1 MLTEVFSGFWIN
13 DYQFAM
19 KEFWRPKLSSKSN
32 PLFLDLFKSK
42 IISDQLPFTDEKINE
57 IQPTVSIPGFRKG
70 KAPISIVRKKYEDN
84 IISEAIERLV
94 QDKTKNLLDEKN
106 LKPFIQP
113 RVDLKK
119 FEKNQPIEVEIKVN
133 LEPEIKLID
142 FKKINLTNHEINL
155 DKEVIDKNY
164 KEFLNNQK
172 KYTPITNSREI
183 KKTDRVIINL
193 SSENE
198 TVPDFLKSQKNLPII
213 INSELQIL
221 PDLGSKLLSKKLKK
235 GDKDKFG
242 LDISKSIKSDKE
254 LIADFDIEIVEIE
267 ESAPFIVD
275 KEFLEKNGLK
285 NEEELK
291 NNLENNLKSQYENGI
306 KQIEKKQ
313 LMDVLDKE
321 HQFDLPQGIVDQEF
335 SDIWHR
341 IEHAKKDNKLDDDDK
356 NLTDD
361 KLKKRY
367 EKISKRRVKLSILL
381 QFIAK
386 EQKISVD
393 EKELTNGMMAYASQY
408 PGQEKQIIEYFKK
421 NPSAIETVRG
431 PILEEK
437 VINSVISSSN
447 IVKKKI
453 TKTEYENLEKKTFDV
468 SKD

>member
-1 MLTEVFSGFWIN
+1 MSIKEIKSATLYKEYAVEIPYQEIN
-13 DYQFAM
+13 G
-19 KEFWRPKLSSKSN
+19 
-32 PLFLDLFKSK
+32 
-42 IISDQLPFTDEKINE
+42 IIDQKINE

-84 IISEAIERLV
+84 VISEAIERLV

-119 FEKNQPIEVEIKVN
+119 FEKNQPIEVEIKIN
-133 LEPEIKLID
+133 LEPEIKLKD
-142 FKKINLTNHEINL
+142 FKKIDLTNYEINL
-155 DKEVIDKNY
+155 DKQIIDKNY

-183 KKTDRVIINL
+183 KKTDRVILNL

-235 GDKDKFG
+235 GDKDKLG

-254 LIADFDIEIVEIE
+254 FIADFDIEIVEIE
-267 ESAPFIVD
+267 ETMPFKVD

-356 NLTDD
+356 KLTDE

-437 VINSVISSSN
+437 VMNSVISSSN

-453 TKTEYENLEKKTFDV
+453 TKTEYEDLEKNTFDV

>member
-1 MLTEVFSGFWIN
+1 MSIKEIKSATLYKEYAVEIPYQEIN
-13 DYQFAM
+13 G
-19 KEFWRPKLSSKSN
+19 
-32 PLFLDLFKSK
+32 
-42 IISDQLPFTDEKINE
+42 IIDEKINE

-119 FEKNQPIEVEIKVN
+119 FEKNQPIEVEIKIN
-133 LEPEIKLID
+133 LEPEIKLKD
-142 FKKINLTNHEINL
+142 FKKIDLTNYEINL
-155 DKEVIDKNY
+155 DKQIIDKNY
-164 KEFLNNQK
+164 KDFLNNQK

-183 KKTDRVIINL
+183 KKTDRVILNL

-198 TVPDFLKSQKNLPII
+198 TVPDFLKSQKNLPVI

-235 GDKDKFG
+235 GDKVKFG

-254 LIADFDIEIVEIE
+254 FIADFDIEIVEIE
-267 ESAPFIVD
+267 ESAPFKVD

-437 VINSVISSSN
+437 VINSVISSSK

>member
-1 MLTEVFSGFWIN
+1 MSIKEIKSATLYKEYAVEIPYQEIN
-13 DYQFAM
+13 G
-19 KEFWRPKLSSKSN
+19 
-32 PLFLDLFKSK
+32 
-42 IISDQLPFTDEKINE
+42 IIDQKINE
-57 IQPTVSIPGFRKG
+57 IQPTVTIQGFRKG

-94 QDKTKNLLDEKN
+94 QDKTKNLIDEKN

-119 FEKNQPIEVEIKVN
+119 FEKNQPIEVEIKIN
-133 LEPEIKLID
+133 LEPEIKLKD
-142 FKKINLTNHEINL
+142 FKKIDLINYEINL
-155 DKEVIDKNY
+155 DKKIIDKNY
-164 KEFLNNQK
+164 KDFLNNQK
-172 KYTPITNSREI
+172 KYTPIKNSREI
-183 KKTDRVIINL
+183 KKTDRVILNL

-254 LIADFDIEIVEIE
+254 FIADFDIEIVEIE
-267 ESAPFIVD
+267 ESAPFKLD
-275 KEFLEKNGLK
+275 KEFLEKNSLK
-285 NEEELK
+285 NEQELK

-341 IEHAKKDNKLDDDDK
+341 IEHAKKENKLDEDDK
-356 NLTDD
+356 KLTDD

-367 EKISKRRVKLSILL
+367 ENISKRRVKLSILL

-393 EKELTNGMMAYASQY
+393 EKELTNGMIAYASQY

-421 NPSAIETVRG
+421 NPSTIETVRG

-447 IVKKKI
+447 IVRKKI
-453 TKTEYENLEKKTFDV
+453 TTTEYENLEKKTFDV

>member
-1 MLTEVFSGFWIN
+1 MSIKEIKSATLYKEYAVEIPYQEIN
-13 DYQFAM
+13 G
-19 KEFWRPKLSSKSN
+19 
-32 PLFLDLFKSK
+32 
-42 IISDQLPFTDEKINE
+42 IIDEKINE

-119 FEKNQPIEVEIKVN
+119 FEKNQPIEVEIKIN
-133 LEPEIKLID
+133 LEPEIKLKD
-142 FKKINLTNHEINL
+142 FKKIDLTNYEINL
-155 DKEVIDKNY
+155 DKQMIDKNY

-183 KKTDRVIINL
+183 KKTDRVILNL

-235 GDKDKFG
+235 GNKDKIS

-254 LIADFDIEIVEIE
+254 FIADFDIEIVEIE
-267 ESAPFIVD
+267 ETMPFKVD

-313 LMDVLDKE
+313 LMDILDKE

-356 NLTDD
+356 KLTDE

-381 QFIAK
+381 QFIAR

>member
-1 MLTEVFSGFWIN
+1 MSIKEIKSATLYKEYAVEIPYQEIN
-13 DYQFAM
+13 G
-19 KEFWRPKLSSKSN
+19 
-32 PLFLDLFKSK
+32 
-42 IISDQLPFTDEKINE
+42 IIDEKINE

-70 KAPISIVRKKYEDN
+70 KAPISIVKKKYEDN

-119 FEKNQPIEVEIKVN
+119 FEKNQPIEVEIKIN
-133 LEPEIKLID
+133 LEPEIKLKD
-142 FKKINLTNHEINL
+142 FKKIDLTNYEINL
-155 DKEVIDKNY
+155 DKQIIDKNY

-183 KKTDRVIINL
+183 KKTDRVILNL

-254 LIADFDIEIVEIE
+254 FIADFDIEIVEIE
-267 ESAPFIVD
+267 ESAPFAVD

-313 LMDVLDKE
+313 LMDILDKE

-335 SDIWHR
+335 NDIWHR

-356 NLTDD
+356 KLTDE

>member
-1 MLTEVFSGFWIN
+1 MSIKEIKSGTLYKEYAVEIPYQEIN
-13 DYQFAM
+13 
-19 KEFWRPKLSSKSN
+19 L
-32 PLFLDLFKSK
+32 
-42 IISDQLPFTDEKINE
+42 IIDEKINE
-57 IQPTVSIPGFRKG
+57 ILPTVSIPGFRKG
-70 KAPISIVRKKYEDN
+70 KAPSTIVRKKYEDN
-84 IISEAIERLV
+84 IISEAIEKLV
-94 QDKTKNLLDEKN
+94 QDKTKNILDKKN

-119 FEKNQPIEVEIKVN
+119 FEKNQPIEVEVKIN
-133 LEPEIKLID
+133 LEPEIKLKD
-142 FKKINLTNHEINL
+142 FKKIDVTNYEINL
-155 DKEVIDKNY
+155 DKKIIDTNY
-164 KEFLNNQK
+164 KDFVDNQK
-172 KYTPITNSREI
+172 KYIPIKNSREI
-183 KKTDRVIINL
+183 KKTDRVILNI

-198 TVPDFLKSQKNLPII
+198 TVPDFLKSQKKLPLI

-221 PDLGSKLLSKKLKK
+221 PDLGVKLLQKKLKK

-242 LDISKSIKSDKE
+242 LDISKSVKSDKE
-254 LIADFDIEIVEIE
+254 LIADFDVEIVEIE
-267 ESAPFIVD
+267 ESVPFEVD

-291 NNLENNLKSQYENGI
+291 KNLENNLKSQYQNGI

-313 LMDVLDKE
+313 LMDILDKE
-321 HQFDLPQGIVDQEF
+321 YQFDLPQGIVDQEF
-335 SDIWHR
+335 NDIWHR

-356 NLTDD
+356 KLTDD

-453 TKTEYENLEKKTFDV
+453 TKSEYENLEKITFDV
-468 SKD
+468 NKD

>member
-1 MLTEVFSGFWIN
+1 MSIKEIKSATLYKEYAVEIPYQEIN
-13 DYQFAM
+13 G
-19 KEFWRPKLSSKSN
+19 
-32 PLFLDLFKSK
+32 
-42 IISDQLPFTDEKINE
+42 IIDEKINE

-119 FEKNQPIEVEIKVN
+119 FEKNQPIEVEIKIN
-133 LEPEIKLID
+133 LEPEIKLKD
-142 FKKINLTNHEINL
+142 FKKIDLTNYEINL
-155 DKEVIDKNY
+155 DKQIIDKNY
-164 KEFLNNQK
+164 KDFLNNQK

-183 KKTDRVIINL
+183 KKTDRVILNL

-254 LIADFDIEIVEIE
+254 FIADFDIEIVEIE
-267 ESAPFIVD
+267 ESAPFKVD

-291 NNLENNLKSQYENGI
+291 NNLENNIKYQYENGI

-341 IEHAKKDNKLDDDDK
+341 IEDAKKDNKLDDDDK
-356 NLTDD
+356 KLTDD

-437 VINSVISSSN
+437 VLNSVISSSN

>member
-1 MLTEVFSGFWIN
+1 MSIKEIKSATLYKEYAVEIPYQEIN
-13 DYQFAM
+13 G
-19 KEFWRPKLSSKSN
+19 
-32 PLFLDLFKSK
+32 
-42 IISDQLPFTDEKINE
+42 IIDEKINE

-119 FEKNQPIEVEIKVN
+119 FEKNQPIEVEIKIN
-133 LEPEIKLID
+133 LEPEIKLKD
-142 FKKINLTNHEINL
+142 FKKIDLTNYEINL
-155 DKEVIDKNY
+155 DKQIIDKNY

-183 KKTDRVIINL
+183 KKTDRVILNL

-235 GDKDKFG
+235 GDKDKIG

-254 LIADFDIEIVEIE
+254 FIADFDIEIVEIE
-267 ESAPFIVD
+267 ESAPFKVD

-356 NLTDD
+356 KLTDD

>member
-1 MLTEVFSGFWIN
+1 MSIKEIKSATLYKEYAVEIPYQEIN
-13 DYQFAM
+13 G
-19 KEFWRPKLSSKSN
+19 
-32 PLFLDLFKSK
+32 
-42 IISDQLPFTDEKINE
+42 IIDKKINE

-119 FEKNQPIEVEIKVN
+119 FEKNQPIEVEIKIN
-133 LEPEIKLID
+133 LEPEIKLKD
-142 FKKINLTNHEINL
+142 FKKIDLTNYEINL
-155 DKEVIDKNY
+155 DKQIIDKNY

-172 KYTPITNSREI
+172 KYTPIANSREI
-183 KKTDRVIINL
+183 KKTDRVILNL

-254 LIADFDIEIVEIE
+254 FIADFDIEIVEIE
-267 ESAPFIVD
+267 ESTPFKVD

-356 NLTDD
+356 KLTDD

-367 EKISKRRVKLSILL
+367 EKISKRRVKLSLLL

-408 PGQEKQIIEYFKK
+408 PGQEKQIIDYFKK

-447 IVKKKI
+447 IVKKTI

>member
-1 MLTEVFSGFWIN
+1 MSIKEIKSATLYKEYAVEIPYQEIN
-13 DYQFAM
+13 G
-19 KEFWRPKLSSKSN
+19 
-32 PLFLDLFKSK
+32 
-42 IISDQLPFTDEKINE
+42 IIDEKINE

-119 FEKNQPIEVEIKVN
+119 FEKNQPIEVEIKIN
-133 LEPEIKLID
+133 LEPEIKLKD
-142 FKKINLTNHEINL
+142 FKKIDLTNYEINL
-155 DKEVIDKNY
+155 DKKMIDKNY

-183 KKTDRVIINL
+183 KKTDRVILNL

-254 LIADFDIEIVEIE
+254 FIADFDIEIVEIE
-267 ESAPFIVD
+267 ESAPFKVD

-356 NLTDD
+356 KLTDD

-393 EKELTNGMMAYASQY
+393 EKELSNGMMAYASQY

>member
-1 MLTEVFSGFWIN
+1 MSIKEIKSATLYKEYAVEIPYQEIN
-13 DYQFAM
+13 G
-19 KEFWRPKLSSKSN
+19 
-32 PLFLDLFKSK
+32 
-42 IISDQLPFTDEKINE
+42 IIDEKINE

-119 FEKNQPIEVEIKVN
+119 FEKNQPIEVEIKIN
-133 LEPEIKLID
+133 LEPEIKLKD
-142 FKKINLTNHEINL
+142 FKKIDLTNYEINL
-155 DKEVIDKNY
+155 DKQIIDKNY

-183 KKTDRVIINL
+183 KKTDRVILNL

-235 GDKDKFG
+235 GDKDKIG

-254 LIADFDIEIVEIE
+254 FIADFDIEIVEIE
-267 ESAPFIVD
+267 EPAPFKVD

-356 NLTDD
+356 KLTDD

>member
-1 MLTEVFSGFWIN
+1 MSIKEIKSATLYKEYAVEIPYQEIN
-13 DYQFAM
+13 G
-19 KEFWRPKLSSKSN
+19 
-32 PLFLDLFKSK
+32 
-42 IISDQLPFTDEKINE
+42 IIDEKISE

-119 FEKNQPIEVEIKVN
+119 FEKNQPIEVEIKIN
-133 LEPEIKLID
+133 LEPEIKLKD
-142 FKKINLTNHEINL
+142 FKKIDLTNYEINL
-155 DKEVIDKNY
+155 DKQIIDKNY

-183 KKTDRVIINL
+183 KKTDRVILNL

-235 GDKDKFG
+235 GDKDKIG

-254 LIADFDIEIVEIE
+254 FIADFDIEIVEIE
-267 ESAPFIVD
+267 ESAPFKVD

-356 NLTDD
+356 KLTDD

>member
-1 MLTEVFSGFWIN
+1 MSIKEIKSATLYKEYAVEIPYQEIN
-13 DYQFAM
+13 G
-19 KEFWRPKLSSKSN
+19 L
-32 PLFLDLFKSK
+32 
-42 IISDQLPFTDEKINE
+42 IDEKINE

-133 LEPEIKLID
+133 LEPEIKLKD
-142 FKKINLTNHEINL
+142 FKKIDLTNYEINL
-155 DKEVIDKNY
+155 DKQIIDKNY

-183 KKTDRVIINL
+183 KKTDRVILNL

-198 TVPDFLKSQKNLPII
+198 TVPDFLKSQKNLPIT

-254 LIADFDIEIVEIE
+254 FIADFDIEIVEIE
-267 ESAPFIVD
+267 ESAPFKVD

-341 IEHAKKDNKLDDDDK
+341 IENAKKDNKLDDDDK
-356 NLTDD
+356 KLTDD

-386 EQKISVD
+386 EKKISVD

-437 VINSVISSSN
+437 VMNSVISSSN
-447 IVKKKI
+447 INKKKI

>member
-1 MLTEVFSGFWIN
+1 MSIKEIKSATLYKEYAVEIPYQEIN
-13 DYQFAM
+13 G
-19 KEFWRPKLSSKSN
+19 
-32 PLFLDLFKSK
+32 
-42 IISDQLPFTDEKINE
+42 IIDEKINE

-119 FEKNQPIEVEIKVN
+119 FEKNQPIEVEIKIN
-133 LEPEIKLID
+133 LEPEIKLKD
-142 FKKINLTNHEINL
+142 FKKIDLTNYEINL
-155 DKEVIDKNY
+155 DKQIIDKNY

-183 KKTDRVIINL
+183 KKTDRVILNL

-254 LIADFDIEIVEIE
+254 FIADFDIEIVEIE
-267 ESAPFIVD
+267 ESAPFKVD

-313 LMDVLDKE
+313 LMDILDKE

-335 SDIWHR
+335 NDIWHR

-356 NLTDD
+356 KLTDD

>member
-1 MLTEVFSGFWIN
+1 MSIKEIKSATLYKEYAVEIPYQEIN
-13 DYQFAM
+13 G
-19 KEFWRPKLSSKSN
+19 
-32 PLFLDLFKSK
+32 
-42 IISDQLPFTDEKINE
+42 IIDEKINE

-119 FEKNQPIEVEIKVN
+119 FEKNQPIEVEIKIN
-133 LEPEIKLID
+133 LEPEIKLKD
-142 FKKINLTNHEINL
+142 FKKIDLTNYEINL
-155 DKEVIDKNY
+155 DKQIIDKNY
-164 KEFLNNQK
+164 KEYLNNQK

-183 KKTDRVIINL
+183 KKTDRVILNL
-193 SSENE
+193 SSEND

-235 GDKDKFG
+235 GDKDKIG

-254 LIADFDIEIVEIE
+254 FIADFDIEIVEIE
-267 ESAPFIVD
+267 ESAPFKVD

-356 NLTDD
+356 KLTDD
-361 KLKKRY
+361 KLKERY

>member
-1 MLTEVFSGFWIN
+1 MKYNLLNHSFS
-13 DYQFAM
+13 
-19 KEFWRPKLSSKSN
+19 
-32 PLFLDLFKSK
+32 
-42 IISDQLPFTDEKINE
+42 IISITSDI
-57 IQPTVSIPGFRKG
+57 
-70 KAPISIVRKKYEDN
+70 KAFAVDGSNSFLTN
-84 IISEAIERLV
+84 IDTSAI
-94 QDKTKNLLDEKN
+94 
-106 LKPFIQP
+106 PFIF
-113 RVDLKK
+113 V
-119 FEKNQPIEVEIKVN
+119 
-133 LEPEIKLID
+133 LIRS
-142 FKKINLTNHEINL
+142 EIN
-155 DKEVIDKNY
+155 
-164 KEFLNNQK
+164 
-172 KYTPITNSREI
+172 
-183 KKTDRVIINL
+183 
-193 SSENE
+193 
-198 TVPDFLKSQKNLPII
+198 
-213 INSELQIL
+213 
-221 PDLGSKLLSKKLKK
+221 
-235 GDKDKFG
+235 
-242 LDISKSIKSDKE
+242 
-254 LIADFDIEIVEIE
+254 
-267 ESAPFIVD
+267 
-275 KEFLEKNGLK
+275 
-285 NEEELK
+285 LK

-356 NLTDD
+356 KLTDD

-386 EQKISVD
+386 EKKISVD

-437 VINSVISSSN
+437 VMNSVISSSN

-453 TKTEYENLEKKTFDV
+453 TKMEYENLEKKTFDV

>member
-1 MLTEVFSGFWIN
+1 MSIKEIKSATLYKEYAVEIPYQEIN
-13 DYQFAM
+13 G
-19 KEFWRPKLSSKSN
+19 
-32 PLFLDLFKSK
+32 
-42 IISDQLPFTDEKINE
+42 IIDEKINE

-119 FEKNQPIEVEIKVN
+119 FEKNQPIEVEIKIN
-133 LEPEIKLID
+133 LEPEIKLKD
-142 FKKINLTNHEINL
+142 FKKIDLTNYEINL
-155 DKEVIDKNY
+155 DKQIIDKNY

-183 KKTDRVIINL
+183 KKTDRVILNL

-254 LIADFDIEIVEIE
+254 FIADFDIEIVEIE
-267 ESAPFIVD
+267 ETMPFKVD

-356 NLTDD
+356 KLTDD

-437 VINSVISSSN
+437 VMNSVISSSN

>member
-1 MLTEVFSGFWIN
+1 MSIKEIKSATLYKEYAVEIPYQEIN
-13 DYQFAM
+13 G
-19 KEFWRPKLSSKSN
+19 
-32 PLFLDLFKSK
+32 
-42 IISDQLPFTDEKINE
+42 IIDEKINE

-119 FEKNQPIEVEIKVN
+119 FEKNQPIEVEIKIN
-133 LEPEIKLID
+133 LEPEIKLKD
-142 FKKINLTNHEINL
+142 FKKIDLTNYEINL
-155 DKEVIDKNY
+155 DKQMIDKNY

-183 KKTDRVIINL
+183 KKTDRVILNL
-193 SSENE
+193 SSEND

-254 LIADFDIEIVEIE
+254 FIADFDIEIVEIE
-267 ESAPFIVD
+267 EPAPFKVD

-356 NLTDD
+356 KLTDD

-437 VINSVISSSN
+437 VISLVFSSSK

>member
-1 MLTEVFSGFWIN
+1 MSIKEIKSATLYKEYAVEIPYQEIN
-13 DYQFAM
+13 G
-19 KEFWRPKLSSKSN
+19 
-32 PLFLDLFKSK
+32 
-42 IISDQLPFTDEKINE
+42 IIDEKINE

-119 FEKNQPIEVEIKVN
+119 FEKNQPIEVEIKIN
-133 LEPEIKLID
+133 LEPEIKLKD
-142 FKKINLTNHEINL
+142 FKKIDLTNYEINL
-155 DKEVIDKNY
+155 DKKMIDKNY
-164 KEFLNNQK
+164 KEFLNNQT

-183 KKTDRVIINL
+183 KKTDRVILNL

-254 LIADFDIEIVEIE
+254 FIADFDIEIVEIE
-267 ESAPFIVD
+267 ESAPFKVD

-393 EKELTNGMMAYASQY
+393 EKELSNGMMAYASQY

>member
-1 MLTEVFSGFWIN
+1 MSIKEIKSATLYKEYAVEIPYQEIN
-13 DYQFAM
+13 G
-19 KEFWRPKLSSKSN
+19 
-32 PLFLDLFKSK
+32 
-42 IISDQLPFTDEKINE
+42 IIDEKINE

-119 FEKNQPIEVEIKVN
+119 FEKNQPIEVEIKIN
-133 LEPEIKLID
+133 LEPEIKLKD
-142 FKKINLTNHEINL
+142 FKKIDLTNYEINL
-155 DKEVIDKNY
+155 DKQIIDKNY
-164 KEFLNNQK
+164 KDFLNNQK

-183 KKTDRVIINL
+183 KKTDRVILNL

-235 GDKDKFG
+235 GDKDKIG

-254 LIADFDIEIVEIE
+254 FIADFDIEIVEIE
-267 ESAPFIVD
+267 ESAPFKVD

-356 NLTDD
+356 KLTDD

>member
-1 MLTEVFSGFWIN
+1 MSIKEIKSATLYKEYAVEIPYQEIN
-13 DYQFAM
+13 G
-19 KEFWRPKLSSKSN
+19 
-32 PLFLDLFKSK
+32 
-42 IISDQLPFTDEKINE
+42 IIDEKINE

-119 FEKNQPIEVEIKVN
+119 FEKNQPIEVEIKIN
-133 LEPEIKLID
+133 LEPEIKLKD
-142 FKKINLTNHEINL
+142 FKKIDLTNYEINL
-155 DKEVIDKNY
+155 DKQIIDKNY

-183 KKTDRVIINL
+183 KKTDRVILNL

-254 LIADFDIEIVEIE
+254 FIADFDIEIVEIE
-267 ESAPFIVD
+267 ETAPFKVD

-356 NLTDD
+356 KLTDD

>member
-1 MLTEVFSGFWIN
+1 MSIKEIKSATLYKEYAVEIPYQEIN
-13 DYQFAM
+13 G
-19 KEFWRPKLSSKSN
+19 
-32 PLFLDLFKSK
+32 
-42 IISDQLPFTDEKINE
+42 IIDEKINE

-94 QDKTKNLLDEKN
+94 QDKTKNLIDEKN

-119 FEKNQPIEVEIKVN
+119 FEKNQPIEVEIKIN
-133 LEPEIKLID
+133 LEPEIKLKD
-142 FKKINLTNHEINL
+142 FKKIDLTNYEINL
-155 DKEVIDKNY
+155 DKQIIDKNY
-164 KEFLNNQK
+164 EEFLNNQT

-183 KKTDRVIINL
+183 KKTDRVILNL

-198 TVPDFLKSQKNLPII
+198 NVPDFLKSQKNLPII

-221 PDLGSKLLSKKLKK
+221 PNLGHMLLSKKLKK

-254 LIADFDIEIVEIE
+254 FIADFDIEIVDIE
-267 ESAPFIVD
+267 ESAPFRVD

-321 HQFDLPQGIVDQEF
+321 HTFDLPQGIVDQEF
-335 SDIWHR
+335 NDIWHR

-386 EQKISVD
+386 EQKILVD

-437 VINSVISSSN
+437 VINSIISSSN

>member
-1 MLTEVFSGFWIN
+1 MSIKEIKSATLYKEYAVEIPYQEIN
-13 DYQFAM
+13 G
-19 KEFWRPKLSSKSN
+19 
-32 PLFLDLFKSK
+32 
-42 IISDQLPFTDEKINE
+42 IIDEKINE

-119 FEKNQPIEVEIKVN
+119 FEKNQPIEVEIKIN
-133 LEPEIKLID
+133 LEPEIKLKD
-142 FKKINLTNHEINL
+142 FKKIDLTNYEINL
-155 DKEVIDKNY
+155 DKQIIDKNY
-164 KEFLNNQK
+164 KDFLNNQK

-183 KKTDRVIINL
+183 KKTDRVILNL

-198 TVPDFLKSQKNLPII
+198 SVPDFLKLQKNLPII

-235 GDKDKFG
+235 GDKVKFG
-242 LDISKSIKSDKE
+242 LDISKSIKSEKE
-254 LIADFDIEIVEIE
+254 FIADFDIEIVEIE
-267 ESAPFIVD
+267 ESAPFKVD

>member
-1 MLTEVFSGFWIN
+1 MSIKEIKSATLYKEYAVEIPYQEIN
-13 DYQFAM
+13 G
-19 KEFWRPKLSSKSN
+19 
-32 PLFLDLFKSK
+32 
-42 IISDQLPFTDEKINE
+42 IIDEKINE

-119 FEKNQPIEVEIKVN
+119 FEKNQPIEVEIKIN
-133 LEPEIKLID
+133 LEPEIKLKD
-142 FKKINLTNHEINL
+142 FKKIDLTNYEINL
-155 DKEVIDKNY
+155 DKQIIDKNY

-183 KKTDRVIINL
+183 KKTDRVILNL

-235 GDKDKFG
+235 GDKDKLG

-254 LIADFDIEIVEIE
+254 FIADFDIEIVEIE
-267 ESAPFIVD
+267 ESAPFKVD

-291 NNLENNLKSQYENGI
+291 NNLENNLKSHYENGI

>member
-1 MLTEVFSGFWIN
+1 MSIKEIKSATLYKEYAVEIPYQEIN
-13 DYQFAM
+13 G
-19 KEFWRPKLSSKSN
+19 
-32 PLFLDLFKSK
+32 
-42 IISDQLPFTDEKINE
+42 IIDEKINE

-119 FEKNQPIEVEIKVN
+119 FEKNQPIEVEIKIN
-133 LEPEIKLID
+133 LEPEIKLKD
-142 FKKINLTNHEINL
+142 FKKIDLTNYEINL
-155 DKEVIDKNY
+155 DKQIIDKNY

-183 KKTDRVIINL
+183 KKTDRVILNL

-254 LIADFDIEIVEIE
+254 FIADFDIEIVEIE
-267 ESAPFIVD
+267 ESAPFKVD

-356 NLTDD
+356 KLTDE

>member
-1 MLTEVFSGFWIN
+1 MSIKEIKSATLYKEYAVEIPYQEIN
-13 DYQFAM
+13 G
-19 KEFWRPKLSSKSN
+19 
-32 PLFLDLFKSK
+32 
-42 IISDQLPFTDEKINE
+42 IIDEKINE

-119 FEKNQPIEVEIKVN
+119 FEKNQPIEVEIKIN
-133 LEPEIKLID
+133 LEPEIKLKD
-142 FKKINLTNHEINL
+142 FKKIDLTNYEINL
-155 DKEVIDKNY
+155 DKQIIDKNY

-183 KKTDRVIINL
+183 KKTDRVILNL

-254 LIADFDIEIVEIE
+254 FIADFDIEIVEIE
-267 ESAPFIVD
+267 ESAPFKVD

-321 HQFDLPQGIVDQEF
+321 HTFDLPQGIVDQEF

-356 NLTDD
+356 KLTDD

>member
-1 MLTEVFSGFWIN
+1 MSIKEIKSATLYKEYAVEIPYQEIN
-13 DYQFAM
+13 G
-19 KEFWRPKLSSKSN
+19 
-32 PLFLDLFKSK
+32 
-42 IISDQLPFTDEKINE
+42 IIDEKINE

-119 FEKNQPIEVEIKVN
+119 FEKNQPIEVEIKIN
-133 LEPEIKLID
+133 LEPEIKLKD
-142 FKKINLTNHEINL
+142 FKKIDLTNYEINL
-155 DKEVIDKNY
+155 DKQIIDKNY

-183 KKTDRVIINL
+183 KKTDRVILNL
-193 SSENE
+193 SSKNE

-235 GDKDKFG
+235 GDKDKLG

-254 LIADFDIEIVEIE
+254 FIADFDIEIVEIE
-267 ESAPFIVD
+267 ESAPFKVD

-356 NLTDD
+356 KLTDD

>member
-1 MLTEVFSGFWIN
+1 MSIKEIKSATLYKEYAVEIPYQEIN
-13 DYQFAM
+13 G
-19 KEFWRPKLSSKSN
+19 
-32 PLFLDLFKSK
+32 
-42 IISDQLPFTDEKINE
+42 IIDEKINE

-119 FEKNQPIEVEIKVN
+119 FEKNQPIEVEIKIN
-133 LEPEIKLID
+133 LEPEIKLKD
-142 FKKINLTNHEINL
+142 FKKIDLTNYEINL
-155 DKEVIDKNY
+155 DKQIIDKNY

-183 KKTDRVIINL
+183 KKTDRVILNL

-254 LIADFDIEIVEIE
+254 FIADFDIEIVEIE
-267 ESAPFIVD
+267 ESAPFKVD

-335 SDIWHR
+335 NDIWHR

-356 NLTDD
+356 KLTDD

>member
-1 MLTEVFSGFWIN
+1 MSIKEIKSATLYKEYAVEIPYQEIN
-13 DYQFAM
+13 G
-19 KEFWRPKLSSKSN
+19 
-32 PLFLDLFKSK
+32 
-42 IISDQLPFTDEKINE
+42 IIDEKINE

-119 FEKNQPIEVEIKVN
+119 FEKNQPIEVEIKIN
-133 LEPEIKLID
+133 LEPEIKLKD
-142 FKKINLTNHEINL
+142 FKKIDLTNYEINL
-155 DKEVIDKNY
+155 DKQIIDKNY

-183 KKTDRVIINL
+183 KKTDRVILNL

-254 LIADFDIEIVEIE
+254 FIADFDIEIVEIE
-267 ESAPFIVD
+267 ESAPFKVD

-356 NLTDD
+356 KLTDD

>member
-1 MLTEVFSGFWIN
+1 MSIKEIKSATLYKEYAVEIPYQEIN
-13 DYQFAM
+13 G
-19 KEFWRPKLSSKSN
+19 
-32 PLFLDLFKSK
+32 
-42 IISDQLPFTDEKINE
+42 IIDEKINE

-119 FEKNQPIEVEIKVN
+119 FEKNQPIEVEIKIN
-133 LEPEIKLID
+133 LEPEIKLKD
-142 FKKINLTNHEINL
+142 FKKIDLTNYEINL
-155 DKEVIDKNY
+155 DKQIIDKNY

-183 KKTDRVIINL
+183 KKTDRVILNL

-254 LIADFDIEIVEIE
+254 FIADFDIEIVEIE
-267 ESAPFIVD
+267 ESAPFKVD

-356 NLTDD
+356 KLTDD

-447 IVKKKI
+447 IVKKTI